1 MSVQELDAI
10 ERAGEALS
18 EAVDKLDRIHLLA
31 LADRLGISSSAAP
44 VQIKRALVNAGFGE
58 K

>member
-1 MSVQELDAI
+1 MSVHELDAI

-18 EAVDKLDRIHLLA
+18 NAVDKLDRIHLLA
-31 LADRLGISSSAAP
+31 LADRLGISSSASKAQ
-44 VQIKRALVNAGFGE
+44 VKRKLVDAGYGA